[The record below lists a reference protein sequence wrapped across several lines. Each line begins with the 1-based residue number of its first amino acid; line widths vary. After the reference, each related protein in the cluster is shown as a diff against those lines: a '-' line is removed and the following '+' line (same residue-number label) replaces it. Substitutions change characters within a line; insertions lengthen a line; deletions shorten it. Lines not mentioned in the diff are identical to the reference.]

1 MATNLTVAAVEESTY
16 IVTAAFTDEA
26 GTAVVPSAITWT
38 LTDIDGTVIN
48 VRKDVVV
55 AVPAESINI
64 VLTGDDLVVSGS
76 RTRIVTVSATYNS
89 DYGTGLSLK
98 AAATFN
104 LENLVSVS

>member
-16 IVTAAFTDEA
+16 IITAAFTDEA
-26 GTAVVPSAITWT
+26 GDAVVPATVTWS
-38 LTDIDGTVIN
+38 LTDIDGTAIN
-48 VRKDVVV
+48 SRTDVSET
-55 AVPAESINI
+55 PASTVNI

-76 RTRIVTVSATYNS
+76 RTRVVTVSATYDS
-89 DYGTGLSLK
+89 TYGTGLSLK